1 MWTLAQ
7 TVRTDS
13 AALFGGMVYIAT
25 DMDYMKPTDYPI
37 QRDVLKQ
44 FWFLFMKTGQVASIN
59 GLEPDPEVIRS
70 WQRCGP
76 RLDPR
81 QSPRLISLSLPAMQ
95 TMRKTHEDLVML
107 ARPFLEDIYQFLEGA
122 HCAIIITDSSGCL
135 MDVEGN
141 TDNLLMA
148 SNPHTTRGGRPQTL
162 AKLKGSLATGLQ
174 PGVMWAEGY
183 MGTNAIGLAIFSAMP
198 VQVVGAEHYYEAYH
212 SLASSAAPIH
222 DAKGRI
228 TGAIS
233 IIEPVLSVTRHSLS
247 LVMAAARAITNQM
260 QAEMYL
266 KEANHRLSEV
276 RTILEVIH
284 EGVIAWDANDRINH
298 VNALAANILQINAAS
313 VSGRPYEDCIQF
325 TPDVAQAILD
335 QKEISGVETTLK
347 ANDVQVTCI
356 ISVRPVTYGDASSSS
371 FIVMFRPIEQVRK
384 LVHQQ
389 VGARAWLT
397 LDDMPMESAAMR
409 LVLRQSR
416 TAARGTAPVLLQGE
430 GGVGKNHLARAI
442 HNDSKQGDQ
451 PFLTLNCRAIPH
463 ELMIEEFLGHEQS
476 DERKGRP
483 SKFELVHGG
492 TLLFDQIESLS
503 LEMQAALLHVIE
515 TGHVMRLGSLQ
526 PLPVDVRIIAT
537 TAVDLE
543 KQVVEGHFISHLFYR
558 FGVFDIHIPPLR
570 ERPDDIPL
578 LAERFL
584 ARISQR
590 DNQAAWIDDEAMKIL
605 RRYPW
610 PGNVRELESVLE
622 RALHQSSDNIIH
634 VSGLSET
641 IRQGRLVVSST
652 PHAQPVLTAVEAE
665 REAIIR
671 AGYAYQ
677 GQLTEMAKSLGIGRT
692 TLWRKMRH
700 YNLAPDQFK

>member
-1 MWTLAQ
+1 
-7 TVRTDS
+7 
-13 AALFGGMVYIAT
+13 
-25 DMDYMKPTDYPI
+25 
-37 QRDVLKQ
+37 
-44 FWFLFMKTGQVASIN
+44 
-59 GLEPDPEVIRS
+59 
-70 WQRCGP
+70 
-76 RLDPR
+76 
-81 QSPRLISLSLPAMQ
+81 
-95 TMRKTHEDLVML
+95 
-107 ARPFLEDIYQFLEGA
+107 
-122 HCAIIITDSSGCL
+122 
-135 MDVEGN
+135 
-141 TDNLLMA
+141 
-148 SNPHTTRGGRPQTL
+148 
-162 AKLKGSLATGLQ
+162 
-174 PGVMWAEGY
+174 
-183 MGTNAIGLAIFSAMP
+183 
-198 VQVVGAEHYYEAYH
+198 
-212 SLASSAAPIH
+212 
-222 DAKGRI
+222 
-228 TGAIS
+228 
-233 IIEPVLSVTRHSLS
+233 
-247 LVMAAARAITNQM
+247 
-260 QAEMYL
+260 
-266 KEANHRLSEV
+266 
-276 RTILEVIH
+276 
-284 EGVIAWDANDRINH
+284 
-298 VNALAANILQINAAS
+298 
-313 VSGRPYEDCIQF
+313 
-325 TPDVAQAILD
+325 
-335 QKEISGVETTLK
+335 
-347 ANDVQVTCI
+347 
-356 ISVRPVTYGDASSSS
+356 
-371 FIVMFRPIEQVRK
+371 
-384 LVHQQ
+384 
-389 VGARAWLT
+389 
-397 LDDMPMESAAMR
+397 MR

-515 TGHVMRLGSLQ
+515 TGHVMRLGSLR